1 MFNNLFRN
9 LNGLIIIPVILLVL
23 IGVLAIWSVS
33 DDAASDNSP
42 SRQMNPL
49 QKIWGIQVIKQ
60 LFFLVLALIV
70 FWILLAVNYYR
81 LKDYSYLIY
90 GLCLGLL
97 GILVVWGKLSPGG
110 ARRWFSLGPLAFQ
123 PSEVTKI
130 ALVLAL
136 SRLMMYQSRLARLR
150 DFIPPLAL
158 TLLPMVLVLLQPNLG
173 TALVMFPTFIV
184 MLIASGTPRR
194 NLVMLFL
201 AILVL
206 APLSYFVVLKDY
218 QRQRIRTF
226 FNPTSAP
233 TREGFQLIQS
243 RVAVGSGGLIGR
255 QWGQAES
262 TATLF
267 VPERHNDFIFTTI
280 SEGWGFVGSS
290 LVILLY
296 LVLFAGALLT
306 AYNIR
311 EPFGR
316 LVIIGLVG
324 YLATQT
330 FINIAMTIGLAPITG
345 ITLPFISYGGSSLL
359 ASFISLALII
369 NIGAQQIPSFS
380 GRDFA

>member
-9 LNGLIIIPVILLVL
+9 LNGLIIIPTILLVL

-33 DDAASDNSP
+33 DDDTSDNAQTSTLK
-42 SRQMNPL
+42 QIL
-49 QKIWGIQVIKQ
+49 VIQVVKQ
-60 LFFLVLALIV
+60 LLFLALALLV
-70 FWILLAVNYYR
+70 FWILLTINYYR
-81 LKDYSYLIY
+81 LRDYSYLVY
-90 GLCLGLL
+90 ALCLGLL
-97 GILVVWGKLSPGG
+97 GILVVWGRISPGG
-110 ARRWFSLGPLAFQ
+110 AKRWFTLGPLAFQ
-123 PSEVTKI
+123 PSEITKI

-136 SRLMMYQSRLARLR
+136 SRLMMYQSKITRLR
-150 DFIPPLAL
+150 DFIPPLVL
-158 TLLPMVLVLLQPNLG
+158 TLLPVGLVLLQPNLG
-173 TALVMFPTFIV
+173 TALVMLPTFIV

-206 APLSYFVVLKDY
+206 VPFSYFVVLKDY

-226 FNPTSAP
+226 FNPTAAP
-233 TREGFQLIQS
+233 TSEGFQLIQS

-267 VPERHNDFIFTTI
+267 VPEQHNDFIFTTI

-290 LVILLY
+290 VVILLY
-296 LVLFAGALLT
+296 LVLFSGALLT

-311 EPFGR
+311 EPYGR

-330 FINIAMTIGLAPITG
+330 LINIAMTIGLAPITG

-380 GRDFA
+380 SRDFA